1 MMTRHILYPI
11 ALAALSTIVL
21 TAARADTLAALS
33 GEATLSVIDS
43 KTKKITRTV
52 TVTGIAGKLA
62 GIDVRPADGVLYAL
76 GVDGTL
82 YTVDTS
88 TGKATMKVKLETMV
102 AAGPTVVDFNPVAD
116 RLRVIGADGT
126 NLRAN
131 VDDGKV
137 ITDKPLNYAETDANK
152 GKTPKVVAGA
162 YSNSFK
168 GTKETALYDIDAAL
182 GTYLKQVPPN
192 DGVLTS
198 IGSMGVKANEL
209 AFDIAADGNGGNTG
223 YLIANGRLYTLDI
236 TSGNTTEQGTIQG
249 LPGNVRDVAVIAN

>member
-1 MMTRHILYPI
+1 MMTRHLLYPI
-11 ALAALSTIVL
+11 AIAALSTFAI
-21 TAARADTLAALS
+21 TSARADMLAALS
-33 GEATLSVIDS
+33 GDATLSVIDS
-43 KTKKITRTV
+43 KAKKITRTV
-52 TVTGIAGKLA
+52 TVTGIAGRLA
-62 GIDVRPADGVLYAL
+62 GIDVRPADGLLYAL
-76 GVDGTL
+76 AADGTV
-82 YTVDTS
+82 YTVDTT

-102 AAGPTVVDFNPVAD
+102 AAGQTVVDFNPVAD
-116 RLRVIGADGT
+116 RLRVIGAEGT

-137 ITDKPLNYAETDANK
+137 ITDKPLNYADSDANK
-152 GKTPKVVAGA
+152 GKTPKVIAGA
-162 YSNSFK
+162 YANSFK
-168 GTKETALYDIDAAL
+168 GTKETTLYDIDGAL

-198 IGSMGVKANEL
+198 IGSTGVKANDL

-236 TSGNTTEQGTIQG
+236 SSGKTTDQGMIPA